1 MSNLKMFE
9 IVKELA
15 RFRIYNKFQLL
26 K

>member
-15 RFRIYNKFQLL
+15 RFCIYNKFQLL